1 MTTHVRTGSYRLAA
15 GHSVQIRIADGR
27 DTCIYDLKG
36 VFADEDE
43 VEKRKV
49 NLCHLDR
56 FYFTER

>member
-1 MTTHVRTGSYRLAA
+1 
-15 GHSVQIRIADGR
+15 VQIRIADGR